1 MSELGLRLKQARES
15 KGYTLEE
22 LQEITKIQKRYL
34 LAIEEGRL
42 ETLPGQF
49 YTRAFIKS
57 YAEAVGISS
66 EILFEEYTNEFPNT
80 KTQESDLPPRV
91 YKKTSK
97 PMGKTEKYLEM
108 LPKFIIVTVVLLG
121 LIGFWFVL
129 SLNSND
135 DLRREETQKNV
146 IGEKD
151 EETYQQEQ
159 EIDNNDV
166 EEERTEDVEEID
178 PIVEEEP
185 QQFEFVETNRN
196 ETVYDLINADQFV
209 VRIELND
216 TSYIGI
222 NNDKG
227 MAFFAQN
234 ASADDTLEFDFS
246 EEETIRFNFGAS
258 NNVELFINE
267 ELFEFPLDI
276 VHQKVTINYVQEEV
290 EIDNE

>member
-1 MSELGLRLKQARES
+1 MMIC
-15 KGYTLEE
+15 EE
-22 LQEITKIQKRYL
+22 KKR
-34 LAIEEGRL
+34 
-42 ETLPGQF
+42 
-49 YTRAFIKS
+49 K
-57 YAEAVGISS
+57 
-66 EILFEEYTNEFPNT
+66 
-80 KTQESDLPPRV
+80 
-91 YKKTSK
+91 
-97 PMGKTEKYLEM
+97 
-108 LPKFIIVTVVLLG
+108 
-121 LIGFWFVL
+121 
-129 SLNSND
+129 
-135 DLRREETQKNV
+135 KNV

-159 EIDNNDV
+159 EIDNHDVV
-166 EEERTEDVEEID
+166 EEHTEEVEEID

-185 QQFEFVETNRN
+185 QQFEFVETNKN

-209 VRIELND
+209 VRIELNG